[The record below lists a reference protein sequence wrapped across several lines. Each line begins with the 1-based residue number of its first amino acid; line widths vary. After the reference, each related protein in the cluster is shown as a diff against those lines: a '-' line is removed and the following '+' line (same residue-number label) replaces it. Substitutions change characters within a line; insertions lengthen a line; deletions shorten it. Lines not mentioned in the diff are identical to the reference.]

1 MQKEKRKSSPQYK
14 QSNKWKQANDFYN
27 VSTKLLNNFKQEKM
41 LNINVNQTFTSN
53 LYTKC

>member
-1 MQKEKRKSSPQYK
+1 MQKEKRKSSPQFK